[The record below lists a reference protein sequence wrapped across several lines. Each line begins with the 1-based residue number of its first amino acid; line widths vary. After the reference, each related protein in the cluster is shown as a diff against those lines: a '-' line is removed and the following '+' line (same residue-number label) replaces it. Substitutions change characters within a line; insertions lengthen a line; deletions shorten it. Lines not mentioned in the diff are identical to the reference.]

1 MLCRLAAFSLH
12 PLPAANVVCLA
23 LCHPPTHPPPLQDVP
38 SRIFPV
44 LDYFSSIGMD
54 TAAQRRLLVKA
65 PTILAYSLERVKVGG
80 VGGWVA

>member
-1 MLCRLAAFSLH
+1 
-12 PLPAANVVCLA
+12 
-23 LCHPPTHPPPLQDVP
+23 VP

-65 PTILAYSLERVKVGG
+65 PTILAYSLERMKVGG
-80 VGGWVA
+80 VGGWANNCALMY